1 MEEEKL
7 VIRLEMIMLTSRK
20 KSWFVVSVL
29 QLPLEEVKRHVRHME
44 QILLSI
50 NVNSVAVYHSGSAG
64 VTHISVSR
72 AIKDNVLVIMYQENP
87 GISCQNVQAQVNVL

>member
-1 MEEEKL
+1 M
-7 VIRLEMIMLTSRK
+7 IRLEMIMLTSRR

-29 QLPLEEVKRHVRHME
+29 RLLLEVERRHVRHME

-64 VTHISVSR
+64 VIHISVRR
-72 AIKDNVLVIMYQENP
+72 AIRDNVLVIMYLGNP
-87 GISCQNVQAQVNVL
+87 EISYQNVQVLLNVL